1 MKRLL
6 SFLYILIVDFL
17 VYYISCVVLSIPFA
31 ALNTFPVL
39 ENVVSKQ
46 LPDAGFIFPM
56 LIAQSVVATTSPKL
70 FSYSDLYGPLKI
82 YGYFR
87 IGFSILIILLAIFL
101 LHVFNFGILVYIYS
115 IFIGYLYLKMS
126 AEVYRYSQQ

>member
-6 SFLYILIVDFL
+6 SFFYILIVDFL

-31 ALNTFPVL
+31 ALNAFPVL

-101 LHVFNFGILVYIYS
+101 LHIFNFGILVYIYS